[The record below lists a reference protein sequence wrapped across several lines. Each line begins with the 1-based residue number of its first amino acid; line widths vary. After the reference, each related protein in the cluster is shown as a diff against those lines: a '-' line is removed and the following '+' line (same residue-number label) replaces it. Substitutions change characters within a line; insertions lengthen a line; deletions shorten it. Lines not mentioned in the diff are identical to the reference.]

1 MEECELEKKKEAMH
15 FNLAIG
21 ERLHQERLAKEQ
33 KQEAKRNQE
42 REYSEENEMSGRIAD
57 KIKEDKEMSNIQ
69 KDASKHY
76 MKVMLQNQIK
86 SNELS
91 LGKHREDKVEK
102 ERVER
107 NRLVDLLNAEKQ
119 QHVYQ
124 QNELLDK
131 ISDYRLAKKNF
142 KIVKEKSEKEDDF
155 SFLDEGWQM
164 DKVKKR
170 EQESESNRRK
180 QLNIESFN
188 AVQSQMAK
196 HQDRKIKDN
205 ECKNLEIEDRH
216 VWEKE
221 YKVVRDVE
229 KNKDQGKKETY
240 RNAVLDQ
247 MESNRRESEKFNR
260 CEDEEYSRMKSQW
273 LKRKEE
279 ENKEARQPIDRWH
292 PARL

>member
-1 MEECELEKKKEAMH
+1 MH
-15 FNLAIG
+15 FNLAIS
-21 ERLHQERLAKEQ
+21 ERLDQERLAKQQ

-42 REYSEENEMSGRIAD
+42 REFSEENEMSGRIAAA
-57 KIKEDKEMSNIQ
+57 IKEDKEMSNIQ

-76 MKVMLQNQIK
+76 MKVMLQNQII

-91 LGKHREDKVEK
+91 ADKHREAKVEK

-124 QNELLDK
+124 QHELLDK

-142 KIVKEKSEKEDDF
+142 KIVKQKSEKEDDF

-164 DKVKKR
+164 DKVKKI
-170 EQESESNRRK
+170 ELESESNRRK
-180 QLNIESFN
+180 QLNIDSFN
-188 AVQSQMAK
+188 AVLGQMAK
-196 HQDRKIKDN
+196 HQERKLKDN

-221 YKVVRDVE
+221 YKVVLDVE
-229 KNKDQGKKETY
+229 KNIGQGKKETY
-240 RNAVLDQ
+240 RNTVLDQ
-247 MESNRRESEKFNR
+247 LESNRRNLERFNH
-260 CEDEEYSRMKSQW
+260 CEDEEYARMRSQW
-273 LKRKEE
+273 LKRNEE

-292 PARL
+292 PARM